1 MTRARSSVG
10 VERLEHEVLGAQ
22 LDAADHRLDLI
33 ERGNDHDRQIVDAAA
48 LLEPLEDAE
57 SVQFR
62 HHDIEKH
69 EVEILALDRR
79 QGLDPVGRL
88 LHVVDA
94 QALEPA
100 HEQVPVL
107 RHVVNDQHGGVGRFA
122 HGAARR
128 APMLRGVK
136 RWVLRRAGP
145 AIRPGRRIAAKHSRA
160 PAAEPSDARANPGY
174 RFDGRDAREGTCR
187 DACQDAGG
195 SWAGN
200 PRYTPGHGV
209 GKLRGP
215 PLTDP
220 SGTPGA
226 RRGRMRQDRSPRAS
240 AMCVLDVRPSCA
252 AQSGG
257 KTPIQ
262 RWRTPRKPL

>member
-57 SVQFR
+57 SIQFR

-88 LHVVDA
+88 LDVVDA

-100 HEQVPVL
+100 HE
-107 RHVVNDQHGGVGRFA
+107 HFEGRT
-122 HGAARR
+122 G
-128 APMLRGVK
+128 
-136 RWVLRRAGP
+136 W
-145 AIRPGRRIAAKHSRA
+145 
-160 PAAEPSDARANPGY
+160 PAA
-174 RFDGRDAREGTCR
+174 
-187 DACQDAGG
+187 
-195 SWAGN
+195 
-200 PRYTPGHGV
+200 
-209 GKLRGP
+209 
-215 PLTDP
+215 
-220 SGTPGA
+220 
-226 RRGRMRQDRSPRAS
+226 
-240 AMCVLDVRPSCA
+240 
-252 AQSGG
+252 
-257 KTPIQ
+257 
-262 RWRTPRKPL
+262 

>member
-1 MTRARSSVG
+1 MTRAQQCR

-22 LDAADHRLDLI
+22 LDAADHRLDLV

-69 EVEILALDRR
+69 EVEISALDRR

-88 LHVVDA
+88 LDVIDA

-107 RHVVNDQHGGVGRFA
+107 RHVVDDQHRGVGRFA

-136 RWVLRRAGP
+136 SCGLRRAECD
-145 AIRPGRRIAAKHSRA
+145 ASRPQDRGQAQPRAGSGAVGRSGKPGGAA
-160 PAAEPSDARANPGY
+160 
-174 RFDGRDAREGTCR
+174 
-187 DACQDAGG
+187 
-195 SWAGN
+195 
-200 PRYTPGHGV
+200 
-209 GKLRGP
+209 RGP
-215 PLTDP
+215 
-220 SGTPGA
+220 G
-226 RRGRMRQDRSPRAS
+226 
-240 AMCVLDVRPSCA
+240 CA
-252 AQSGG
+252 
-257 KTPIQ
+257 
-262 RWRTPRKPL
+262 